1 LKKSQAPG
9 TKVLLK
15 TANKENPGGESV
27 VKVIRSAEEMQQ
39 TAEALRLS
47 EKILALVPTMGF
59 FHDGHLEL
67 MRVAKKHADVVII
80 SIFVNPSQFG
90 PKEDLDTYPRD
101 LEGDF
106 LKAEQVGVDL
116 AFVPS
121 VPMMYPDNF
130 QTRVSVEKATKHLCG
145 ISRPT
150 HFDGVTTVVA
160 KLFNISKPHMAV
172 FGQKDF
178 QQLTVVTRMV
188 QDLNMD
194 VRIVGVPTV
203 REPDGLAMSSR
214 NSFLNVEE
222 RKSAL
227 CLKRSLDLA
236 HELVAQGEVQAG
248 PMIKAVRELILAYP
262 FTEID
267 YVNLCDPV
275 SMEDVESVEGETL
288 LALAVRVGETRLIDN
303 CLLSRSV
310 KS

>member
-1 LKKSQAPG
+1 
-9 TKVLLK
+9 
-15 TANKENPGGESV
+15 
-27 VKVIRSAEEMQQ
+27 VKVIRSAEETQQ

-47 EKILALVPTMGF
+47 GKILALVPTMGF
-59 FHDGHLEL
+59 FHQGHLEL
-67 MRVAKKHADVVII
+67 MRVAKKHADVVLI
-80 SIFVNPSQFG
+80 SIFVNPTQFG
-90 PKEDLDTYPRD
+90 PKEDLDAYPRD
-101 LEGDF
+101 LEGDL
-106 LKAEQVGVDL
+106 LKAENVGVDI

-121 VPMMYPDNF
+121 VPDMYPHGF

-160 KLFNISKPHMAV
+160 KLFIIAKPHIAV

-214 NSFLNVEE
+214 NTFLNAEE

-236 HELVAQGEVQAG
+236 RDLVARGEVRAE
-248 PMIKAVRELILAYP
+248 PLIRAVRDMILDYP

-267 YVNLCDPV
+267 YVNLCNPV
-275 SMEDVESVEGETL
+275 SMEDVETLEEEAL
-288 LALAVRVGETRLIDN
+288 LALAVRVGKTRLIDN
-303 CLLSRSV
+303 CLLRTNSKKDQIYGISEEV
-310 KS
+310 SYDH